1 MEVFKNKKYQILTLL
16 FVILTITILTIV
28 DKTSNIKLSL
38 AIQTIIIMYLIRIMY
53 GCLLYIRNQYKKK
66 KYSYSII
73 MNLGLVLYLAVN
85 ILRQIN
91 LLIVD
96 RGLTSIEEIYKNT
109 IDSFSY
115 FAFLVL
121 PFILGLALY
130 SVITNI
136 FLIKKEGLKPQNTL
150 GIVFGI
156 VALLCTFASQIIY
169 VLINQLE
176 LSNNLY
182 YLKKFVDISI
192 NAGITYLYCIIIATL
207 YCNIMAGKHNPN
219 YDKDFVIIL
228 GCKIRK
234 DGKLTPLLKGRVDRA
249 IEFGKLQKE
258 KTNKDIIY
266 IPSGGKGTDETIAE
280 ATAIKNY
287 LLEKGIKNKNI
298 IIEDKSV
305 NTKENMVF
313 SKEKIDKIN
322 KDGKIIFS
330 TTNYHV
336 FRSGVIAEDAGI
348 DCEGIGSKTKWY
360 FYSNAV
366 IREFVANLSIQR
378 KQHISLLVLMNIF
391 LLILVSIGYY
401 YKFLN

>member
-85 ILRQIN
+85 VLRQIN

-182 YLKKFVDISI
+182 
-192 NAGITYLYCIIIATL
+192 
-207 YCNIMAGKHNPN
+207 
-219 YDKDFVIIL
+219 
-228 GCKIRK
+228 
-234 DGKLTPLLKGRVDRA
+234 
-249 IEFGKLQKE
+249 
-258 KTNKDIIY
+258 
-266 IPSGGKGTDETIAE
+266 
-280 ATAIKNY
+280 
-287 LLEKGIKNKNI
+287 
-298 IIEDKSV
+298 
-305 NTKENMVF
+305 
-313 SKEKIDKIN
+313 
-322 KDGKIIFS
+322 
-330 TTNYHV
+330 
-336 FRSGVIAEDAGI
+336 
-348 DCEGIGSKTKWY
+348 
-360 FYSNAV
+360 
-366 IREFVANLSIQR
+366 
-378 KQHISLLVLMNIF
+378 
-391 LLILVSIGYY
+391 
-401 YKFLN
+401 